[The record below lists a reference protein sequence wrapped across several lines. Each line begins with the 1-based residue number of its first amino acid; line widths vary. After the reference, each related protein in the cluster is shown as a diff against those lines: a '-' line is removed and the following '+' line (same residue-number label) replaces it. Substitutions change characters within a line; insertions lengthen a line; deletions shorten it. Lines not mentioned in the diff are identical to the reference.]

1 MSSVPIITI
10 SASLLHEL
18 GNVGAVSILVQR
30 QRFDSTAKQSITAR
44 STLADRV
51 RLSASQRF
59 GGPVYSSIV
68 LYDSPLN
75 TDVQVMHTMTVGS
88 WRSTIYRH

>member
-1 MSSVPIITI
+1 VPIITI

-30 QRFDSTAKQSITAR
+30 QRFNSTTEQSITAQ

-51 RLSASQRF
+51 RLPASQRF
-59 GGPVYSSIV
+59 GGPVYFSIV
-68 LYDSPLN
+68 LYDFSLK
-75 TDVQVMHTMTVGS
+75 
-88 WRSTIYRH
+88 Y